1 MKKNLLKIQLSV
13 ELSTNNLN
21 LRGGIVHLT
30 MPEDAEHWES
40 KAEENAQVVMNA
52 MLAMLGESIS
62 RVSAYPDEVL
72 ESEVFIN
79 IENEKLE
86 GGLYHELIEARDYHI
101 GWSTALVADIR
112 EAETNLRKRLSE
124 MLYYLAREYYIGD
137 VGKEGEEYGFFPRH

>member
-13 ELSTNNLN
+13 ELSTKTLA
-21 LRGGIVHLT
+21 LQEGTMHLT
-30 MPEDAEHWES
+30 MPEAEENWES

-101 GWSTALVADIR
+101 GWSTALIADIR
-112 EAETNLRKRLSE
+112 EAETDLRKRLSE
-124 MLYYLAREYYIGD
+124 LLYYLAREYYIGD
-137 VGKEGEEYGFFPRH
+137 VGEEGEEYGFFPRH